1 MSLGEGY
8 GQSLSEVRTG
18 LSEVSERLRTAYRCL
33 RTAEQR
39 LAEAVALLTELDRSH
54 HDQLVPPQLL
64 SADPELSRGLDL
76 IMGGAESVTAIEAR
90 L

>member
-39 LAEAVALLTELDRSH
+39 LAEAVALLSELDRSH
-54 HDQLVPPQLL
+54 HDQLL
-64 SADPELSRGLDL
+64 SPELLRADQELTRGLEL
-76 IMGGAESVTAIEAR
+76 ISCGADTVAAIGAR